1 MRKTIKRLMLLPL
14 LAAMTLLMPTA
25 CSDNSD
31 NPVDDN
37 EVVIDQGDAEF
48 TPQKLSMANVWV
60 ADGVDAD
67 LKQAFEWASVKKA
80 SEPSSGEILVVN
92 KLTDISEDVLKSHI
106 QKFGVNSLVCVTQP
120 VKSEL
125 DLYKAN
131 HDWVNFNTTNIS
143 DSTMIFGFGGA
154 DQVYDVMIPTSS
166 ENADP
171 VATNVNKAQDY
182 YVMITGMLKDFANKM
197 ENGADDKDSKS
208 IESFGSQYHYQK
220 TYTFICHEEFKHVTW
235 SKKDYH
241 DGTGSL
247 SASFDIYTAHV
258 YEGEPG
264 AGDYYAVNMTASIA
278 SSGMWKGTG
287 DNQHGGVHVRWV
299 GAYATN
305 FYSEAHLKEKYADW
319 NQDLSDHIIFP
330 SGGYPSP
337 STTVGQTSYTN
348 SHSFSL
354 NMSQTVGGKSKS
366 GSGGASSESSKNG
379 SLSFSEGWN
388 WEKSESRSISDVDVV
403 NETFKGNW
411 ARWRLQFNNLPKFK
425 SSLKFD
431 IGNNL
436 ASRSTMDLHA
446 SWLWYD
452 KSGKDNQ
459 DRNPYDLCV
468 WLRGDY
474 QHQNFTSTG
483 ADLKKKDWSWSQTY
497 VISLPKIVNVTAGCI
512 VLKNDLADGMTL
524 SNVKIIRAD
533 NNEVVG
539 EFLNTVPN
547 GEEQNM
553 GYYNS
558 NHKYMVTFMAKKNG
572 GQAKTYKYTLNP
584 SVVITHKATTK
595 LYAASDFTAQ

>member
-1 MRKTIKRLMLLPL
+1 MKKSLLKHWMLALPMLLGL
-14 LAAMTLLMPTA
+14 SS
-25 CSDNSD
+25 CIGNED
-31 NPVDDN
+31 NPGSG
-37 EVVIDQGDAEF
+37 EEIIDPGDAVF
-48 TPQKLSMANVWV
+48 TPEKLTMSDVWI

-67 LKQAFEWASVKKA
+67 LAKAFVWASVQKA

-92 KLTDISEDVLKSHI
+92 KLTDVSEDVLKSHI
-106 QKFGVNSLVCVTQP
+106 QNFGVNGLICVTQP

-131 HDWVNFNTTNIS
+131 HDWIDFNTTNIS

-182 YVMITGMLKDFANKM
+182 YVMITGMLDDYASKM
-197 ENGADDKDSKS
+197 EEGTTEKDAKS

-220 TYTFICHEEFKHVTW
+220 TYTFICHEEFKHVVK
-235 SKKDYH
+235 SDRDYH

-264 AGDYYAVNMTASIA
+264 AGDYYAVNMTSSIA

-287 DNQHGGVHVRWV
+287 DNQHGGFHVRWV

-319 NQDLSDHIIFP
+319 DQDLSERIIFP

-354 NMSQTVGGKSKS
+354 NMSQSIGGSNVKKGSNTESSKS
-366 GSGGASSESSKNG
+366 GE
-379 SLSFSEGWN
+379 LSFSEGWN
-388 WEKSESRSISDVDVV
+388 WQKSESRSISDVDVV

-411 ARWRLQFNNLPKFK
+411 ARWRLQFNNLPKLK
-425 SSLKFD
+425 SSLKYD

-436 ASRSTMDLHA
+436 ASRGTMDLHS

-459 DRNPYDLCV
+459 DRNPYDLCI

-474 QHQNFTSTG
+474 QHQNFTTTQ
-483 ADLKKKDWSWSQTY
+483 ADLKTKNWSWSQTY
-497 VISLPKIVNVTAGCI
+497 VISLPKIVNVTAGCV

-533 NNEVVG
+533 NNKVVS

-558 NHKYMVTFMAKKNG
+558 NYKYMVTFMAKKNG